1 MAPPR
6 LAIITNNTLEAAGL
20 KSILDDII
28 PVADVSLFE
37 DADVFIE
44 EHHQTP
50 FYHFFVSTDILLEHI
65 DFFLDHS
72 RQTIVLSSRA
82 QSSPFLSKFHFVN
95 TSQRQHDIVK
105 SLLQLHQMGHGDH
118 RHPSYLPSEP
128 TIDISKREADV
139 LRLVALGCINK
150 EIADKL
156 CISLPTVVSHRKNI
170 CDKLH
175 LKSVSSL
182 TIYAV
187 MHGLVSIE
195 EI

>member
-1 MAPPR
+1 MTLPR
-6 LAIITNNTLEAAGL
+6 LAIITNNTLEATGL

-37 DADVFIE
+37 DADQLIE
-44 EHHQTP
+44 EHSQTP
-50 FYHFFVSTDILLEHI
+50 FFHFFVSTDVLIEHI

-82 QSSPFLSKFHFVN
+82 NSSPFYSKFHFVN
-95 TSQRQHDIVK
+95 TSLSQHEIVK
-105 SLLQLHQMGHGDH
+105 ALLHLHQKGHGN
-118 RHPSYLPSEP
+118 HPHPIPSSPEP
-128 TIDISKREADV
+128 SIEISKREAEV
-139 LRLVALGCINK
+139 LRLVALGYINK

-170 CDKLH
+170 CEKLH
-175 LKSVSSL
+175 VKSVSSL

-187 MHGLVSIE
+187 MHGIVSID